1 MTAGRLSLRRLAAL
15 LRNMPLDGT
24 AVWRQVRRETPAT
37 TRKATSPPDEWW
49 SPERDLMASILDTL
63 NILAWQR
70 TKDGHEG
77 RNPPPPT
84 RRPGAVA
91 APRKG
96 DPTKRVA
103 TLLAMAGRSGEGA
116 DDPGGE
122 HPDDPDRTE

>member
-1 MTAGRLSLRRLAAL
+1 
-15 LRNMPLDGT
+15 
-24 AVWRQVRRETPAT
+24 
-37 TRKATSPPDEWW
+37 
-49 SPERDLMASILDTL
+49 MASILDTL

-91 APRKG
+91 SPRKG